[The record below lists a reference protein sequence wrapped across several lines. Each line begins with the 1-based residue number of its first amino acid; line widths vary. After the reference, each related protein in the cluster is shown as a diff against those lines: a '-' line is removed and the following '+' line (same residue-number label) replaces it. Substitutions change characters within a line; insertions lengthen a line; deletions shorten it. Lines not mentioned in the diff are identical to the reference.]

1 METLRGH
8 SDEVKKTSNKNGGN
22 TKWKWTL
29 WRCVSY
35 WSWWYCIA
43 MLVYQRVYHIWVVV
57 LKIFC
62 FKLYLGKI
70 PILTN
75 VVQMGW
81 FKHQLQSTMVIKLP
95 TSAGIKQCN
104 CMLPH
109 WIHEWLIIMVNVGK
123 YTNPMD
129 PMGEVLV
136 LYMWMLFWFVNVDFL
151 KAWIDFCQ
159 WFRWYVSV
167 TLDLIKTRL
176 DIPSTSRKFIV
187 FTPCDTNLSNLLFME
202 GTRSRCSMVKN
213 GRLQREMILF

>member
-35 WSWWYCIA
+35 WNWWYCIA

-81 FKHQLQSTMVIKLP
+81 FKHQLQSTRVIKLP

-104 CMLPH
+104 CMLTH

-123 YTNPMD
+123 YTYQSH
-129 PMGEVLV
+129 GSYGWSFGS
-136 LYMWMLFWFVNVDFL
+136 LYVDVIL
-151 KAWIDFCQ
+151 ICQ
-159 WFRWYVSV
+159 CGFFESLTRFFSVVPWLCFSHVGSNQDTTWHTIHVS
-167 TLDLIKTRL
+167 
-176 DIPSTSRKFIV
+176 
-187 FTPCDTNLSNLLFME
+187 
-202 GTRSRCSMVKN
+202 
-213 GRLQREMILF
+213 